1 MITNIEKTGVKY
13 NIDETV
19 SRYIDRRLGRLDK
32 FLPRSHRKNALLKIV
47 IKQVNRSHGN
57 KYELD
62 AELNAH
68 GKIINARDEAGNV
81 LAGIDIIEA
90 KFMIQIRKF
99 KTEVSKK
106 SLWSRLRKKK
116 KQPQKI

>member
-13 NIDETV
+13 DIDETI
-19 SRYIDRRLGRLDK
+19 SRYIDKRLGRLDK
-32 FLPRSHRKNALLKIV
+32 FLPRSHRKNAILKVV

-68 GKIINARDEAGNV
+68 GKIINAKDEAGNV
-81 LAGIDIIEA
+81 LAGIDIVEA
-90 KFMIQIRKF
+90 KFLVQIRKF
-99 KTEVSKK
+99 KAEVSGKG
-106 SLWSRLRKKK
+106 LFARFRKRRK
-116 KQPQKI
+116 

>member
-13 NIDETV
+13 DIDETV
-19 SRYIDRRLGRLDK
+19 SRYIDKRLGRLDK
-32 FLPRSHRKNALLKIV
+32 FLPRTHRRDTILKIV

-68 GKIINARDEAGNV
+68 GKIINAKDEAGNV

-90 KFMIQIRKF
+90 KFVIQIRKF
-99 KTEVSKK
+99 KAEVSKK
-106 SLWSRLRKKK
+106 GLFARFRRKRK
-116 KQPQKI
+116 